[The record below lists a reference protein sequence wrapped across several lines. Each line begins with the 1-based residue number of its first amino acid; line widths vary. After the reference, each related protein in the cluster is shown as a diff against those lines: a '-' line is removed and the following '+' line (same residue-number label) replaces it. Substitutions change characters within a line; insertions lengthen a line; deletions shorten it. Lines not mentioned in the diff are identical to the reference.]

1 MAIVKQKIVGSE
13 KSKQKIK
20 STGVQAPRKVARKTT
35 PAFKM
40 VKKPTL
46 EINGYVWVIHKSI
59 S

>member
-1 MAIVKQKIVGSE
+1 MAIVKQQIVRSE
-13 KSKQKIK
+13 KSKQKMK
-20 STGVQAPRKVARKTT
+20 PTGIQAPRKVARKTT

-46 EINGYVWVIHKSI
+46 VINGYVWLIHKST